1 MKTIPHINKRTI
13 HPRKNKLIQRKA
25 LTDEIDDQQSFS
37 MTPPLMALASAWVS
51 YRNYQNSHENRVLKL
66 KHFADEE
73 KDLI

>member
-1 MKTIPHINKRTI
+1 
-13 HPRKNKLIQRKA
+13 
-25 LTDEIDDQQSFS
+25 

-66 KHFADEE
+66 KNFADEE